1 MTHGLRLLA
10 AALASSTLLLTATAA
25 RAQQMVSV
33 DRTTVNLRSGPG
45 TQHEVVWELGR
56 GYPLKVTARRGDW
69 LRVTDFENDS
79 GWIHRPL
86 TGRTPH
92 HVVKA
97 RVANIRSGPST
108 ATRVVGRAERGEVLR
123 TLEKR
128 PAWVKVKQDDG
139 ASGWVSRPL
148 LWGW

>member
-1 MTHGLRLLA
+1 MTHGPRFLA
-10 AALASSTLLLTATAA
+10 ACLSACLLLTAAA
-25 RAQQMVSV
+25 AKAQQRVSV
-33 DRTTVNLRSGPG
+33 DRPTVNLRAGPG
-45 TQHEVVWELGR
+45 TQHDIVWELGR
-56 GYPLKVTARRGDW
+56 GYPLEVIGRRGDW
-69 LRVTDFENDS
+69 LHVKDFENDR

-92 HVVKA
+92 HVVQA

-128 PAWVKVKQDDG
+128 PAWVKVKQEDG